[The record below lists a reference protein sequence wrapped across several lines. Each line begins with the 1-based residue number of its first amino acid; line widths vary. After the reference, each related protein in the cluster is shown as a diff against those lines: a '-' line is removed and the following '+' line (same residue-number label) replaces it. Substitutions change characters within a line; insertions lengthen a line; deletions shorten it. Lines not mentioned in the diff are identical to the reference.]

1 MKKKII
7 GIITI
12 ILLSSM
18 LFILT
23 GCASNNDINNENTT
37 TDNQSNLIDTNQ
49 AEDNNANSKIV
60 GKWETIG
67 TNNNVFSLGTLYG
80 SAFSNAN
87 ELTFKE
93 DSTYVLGIGVT
104 YWQEGNYKVDGDV
117 IKLTNTEMKG
127 DNPDGKVAE
136 EFIIKDQNG
145 KMQIVLQE
153 KQEPNVI
160 VDVIFK
166 KSDEISDN
174 EGNNSSNETTTNR
187 ISAGDFYLEYG
198 NYINTYYS
206 NDDFMGGTY
215 TLNEDGTF
223 YCTNSQGTATGT
235 YTVSQETYQNSAE
248 TFTDWLISFKSS
260 NTELM
265 NANMDWIIDGNNQFS
280 GVQDGGT
287 FKYMGK

>member
-1 MKKKII
+1 MKKSFFNIVII
-7 GIITI
+7 SIFLICLI
-12 ILLSSM
+12 
-18 LFILT
+18 FILT
-23 GCASNNDINNENTT
+23 GCSNTAEIERQNIT
-37 TDNQSNLIDTNQ
+37 TDTENILEESTNTEENKNLD
-49 AEDNNANSKIV
+49 IV
-60 GKWETIG
+60 GKWETTG
-67 TNNNVFSLGTLYG
+67 TNNNVFTLGELYG

-160 VDVIFK
+160 VDVIFE
-166 KSDEISDN
+166 KSDEISDT

-223 YCTNSQGTATGT
+223 SCTNSQGTATGT
-235 YTVSQETYQNSAE
+235 YKVSKETYQNSAE

-260 NTELM
+260 NTTLM

-287 FKYMGK
+287 FKYMDK

>member
-1 MKKKII
+1 MKKSFFNIVII
-7 GIITI
+7 SIFLICLI
-12 ILLSSM
+12 
-18 LFILT
+18 FILT
-23 GCASNNDINNENTT
+23 GCSNTAEIERQNIT
-37 TDNQSNLIDTNQ
+37 TDTENILEESTNTEENKNLD
-49 AEDNNANSKIV
+49 IV
-60 GKWETIG
+60 GKWETTG
-67 TNNNVFSLGTLYG
+67 TNNNVFTLGELYG

-223 YCTNSQGTATGT
+223 SCTNSQGTATGT

>member
-1 MKKKII
+1 MRKKII

-12 ILLSSM
+12 VLLCSM

-23 GCASNNDINNENTT
+23 GCTNNKD
-37 TDNQSNLIDTNQ
+37 TDNQNIITDIQDNTEHTKQADDSIISN
-49 AEDNNANSKIV
+49 IV
-60 GKWETIG
+60 GKWETTG
-67 TNNNVFSLGTLYG
+67 TNNNVFTLGELYG
-80 SAFSNAN
+80 SAFSYAN

-93 DSTYVLGIGVT
+93 DGTYMLGIGVT
-104 YWQEGNYKVDGDV
+104 YWQEGNYEVDGDV
-117 IKLTNTEMKG
+117 IKLTNTQIKG
-127 DNPDGKVAE
+127 DNPDGKVTE
-136 EFIIKDQNG
+136 QFIIKNENANT
-145 KMQIVLQE
+145 QIILQE
-153 KQEPNVI
+153 KKEPNVT
-160 VDVIFK
+160 VDVIFE
-166 KSDEISDN
+166 KSDKILNTENS
-174 EGNNSSNETTTNR
+174 NSSNETTTNR

-223 YCTNSQGTATGT
+223 SCINSQGTATGT

-265 NANMDWIIDGNNQFS
+265 NANMEWIIDGNNQFS

>member
-7 GIITI
+7 CVITMV
-12 ILLSSM
+12 LLCSM

-23 GCASNNDINNENTT
+23 GCSSNNDINNENIADDEPINLSEANQ
-37 TDNQSNLIDTNQ
+37 TDDSINLN
-49 AEDNNANSKIV
+49 IV
-60 GKWETIG
+60 GKWEVTG
-67 TNNNVFSLGTLYG
+67 TNNNVFTLGELYG
-80 SAFSNAN
+80 TAFSNAN

-93 DSTYVLGIGVT
+93 DGTYVLGLGVT
-104 YWQEGNYKVDGDV
+104 YWQEGNYEVNGDV
-117 IKLTNTEMKG
+117 IKLTNTEIKG
-127 DNPDGKVAE
+127 DNPDGKVAQ
-136 EFIIKDQNG
+136 EFIIKNQND
-145 KMQIVLQE
+145 KIHIILQE
-153 KQEPNVI
+153 KQEPNIV
-160 VDVIFK
+160 VDVIFE
-166 KSDEISDN
+166 KSDKISN
-174 EGNNSSNETTTNR
+174 AEGINSSSETTTNR
-187 ISAGDFYLEYG
+187 ILAGEFYLEYG

-223 YCTNSQGTATGT
+223 SCTNSQGTATGT
-235 YTVSQETYQNSAE
+235 YKVSQETYQNSAE

-260 NTELM
+260 NTELI